1 MSKYFVTFETTIWY
15 LWELRL
21 SRECPVGEASP
32 SDASGVVS
40 RMATTINKCLALE
53 SNCETQAAF
62 VVHYHNSDTRA
73 ERATKGEIRV
83 TKRRRIASRHGSKK
97 TWVAL
102 PNWLPT
108 RMKGSFTQY
117 LVIYVMILPLGI
129 TAGRTRILPTIELNS
144 LPLLIKE
151 YCAVWT
157 VTNNSPG
164 LSIHHFTLPKCA
176 CSVTRLLRS
185 LRRISTH
192 LGTVNRHHVTITT
205 QFRRAML
212 RDSPT

>member
-1 MSKYFVTFETTIWY
+1 MGKYFVTFETTIWY

-21 SRECPVGEASP
+21 SRECPVREASP

-40 RMATTINKCLALE
+40 RLATTINKCLALE

-73 ERATKGEIRV
+73 EKATKGEIRV

-102 PNWLPT
+102 PNCRHST
-108 RMKGSFTQY
+108 RTKDSRPSFTQY
-117 LVIYVMILPLGI
+117 HVIYVMILPLGI

-144 LPLLIKE
+144 LPILIKE
-151 YCAVWT
+151 YCAV
-157 VTNNSPG
+157 
-164 LSIHHFTLPKCA
+164 
-176 CSVTRLLRS
+176 
-185 LRRISTH
+185 
-192 LGTVNRHHVTITT
+192 
-205 QFRRAML
+205 
-212 RDSPT
+212 

>member
-1 MSKYFVTFETTIWY
+1 MIVLFGILHYIINVRVSKYFVTFETTIWY

-21 SRECPVGEASP
+21 SRECPVREATP

-40 RMATTINKCLALE
+40 RLATTINKCLALE

-73 ERATKGEIRV
+73 ETATKGEIRV

-102 PNWLPT
+102 PNCRQGVKDERQSRP
-108 RMKGSFTQY
+108 SFTQY
-117 LVIYVMILPLGI
+117 HVIYVMILPLGI

-151 YCAVWT
+151 YCAV
-157 VTNNSPG
+157 
-164 LSIHHFTLPKCA
+164 
-176 CSVTRLLRS
+176 
-185 LRRISTH
+185 
-192 LGTVNRHHVTITT
+192 
-205 QFRRAML
+205 
-212 RDSPT
+212 

>member
-21 SRECPVGEASP
+21 SRECPVREATP

-40 RMATTINKCLALE
+40 RLATTINKCLALE

-62 VVHYHNSDTRA
+62 VVHYHNSDNRA
-73 ERATKGEIRV
+73 EKATKGEIRV

-102 PNWLPT
+102 PNCRQGRKSKDSRP
-108 RMKGSFTQY
+108 SFTQY
-117 LVIYVMILPLGI
+117 HVIYVMILPLCI

-151 YCAVWT
+151 YCAV
-157 VTNNSPG
+157 
-164 LSIHHFTLPKCA
+164 
-176 CSVTRLLRS
+176 
-185 LRRISTH
+185 
-192 LGTVNRHHVTITT
+192 
-205 QFRRAML
+205 
-212 RDSPT
+212 

>member
-15 LWELRL
+15 LCELRL
-21 SRECPVGEASP
+21 SRECPVREASP

-40 RMATTINKCLALE
+40 RLATTINKCLALE

-62 VVHYHNSDTRA
+62 VVHYHNSDTRT
-73 ERATKGEIRV
+73 EKATKGEIRV

-102 PNWLPT
+102 PNCRQGRKTVGPHSLST
-108 RMKGSFTQY
+108 Y
-117 LVIYVMILPLGI
+117 HVIYVMILPLGI

-151 YCAVWT
+151 YCAV
-157 VTNNSPG
+157 P
-164 LSIHHFTLPKCA
+164 
-176 CSVTRLLRS
+176 
-185 LRRISTH
+185 
-192 LGTVNRHHVTITT
+192 VNCHK
-205 QFRRAML
+205 
-212 RDSPT
+212 

>member
-21 SRECPVGEASP
+21 SRECPVREASP

-40 RMATTINKCLALE
+40 RLATTINKFLALETE

-73 ERATKGEIRV
+73 EKATKGEIRV

-97 TWVAL
+97 
-102 PNWLPT
+102 N
-108 RMKGSFTQY
+108 S
-117 LVIYVMILPLGI
+117 
-129 TAGRTRILPTIELNS
+129 AGRTRILPTIELTS

-157 VTNNSPG
+157 VTNNSPCQLG
-164 LSIHHFTLPKCA
+164 LNGNKTGIASGSNLINVFLIDCE
-176 CSVTRLLRS
+176 
-185 LRRISTH
+185 
-192 LGTVNRHHVTITT
+192 
-205 QFRRAML
+205 Q
-212 RDSPT
+212 